1 MQRAVGVSVIATLQF
16 GTHTPT
22 VKRIPVNVQMNLPAA
37 VKRDG
42 RYFVSWCP
50 VLDVFS
56 QGATEAEALEN
67 LVEALRLFLESC
79 IVRGTITQVL
89 KDCGFTVVSDPA
101 TRRKIREHGFPEK
114 YEAVRVPI
122 ELLADDRNREPCPA

>member
-1 MQRAVGVSVIATLQF
+1 MS
-16 GTHTPT
+16 
-22 VKRIPVNVQMNLPAA
+22 LPAA

-56 QGATEAEALEN
+56 QGVTEREALDN

-79 IVRGTITQVL
+79 IERGTISQVL

-101 TRRKIREHGFPEK
+101 TRRKMRAHGFPEK

-122 ELLADDRNREPCPA
+122 ELLADERNRESCLA